1 MSPYN
6 KMAVKWKQIELSK
19 GFTPPPDD
27 PNHPHYAVIDALKPS
42 DSWGSPDE
50 ILLSKI
56 TAGCF
61 GSSELQQYLRARDIK
76 HVILCGLTTSGAILG
91 SARAG
96 ADLDMHMIVPREC
109 VMDDDK
115 EVNDFLLERV
125 LARQVDV
132 VGVEEVKA
140 LFGAEEGK

>member
-19 GFTPPPDD
+19 GFTSPSSD
-27 PNHPHYAVIDALKPS
+27 PNHPHYAVVDALRPE
-42 DSWGSPDE
+42 SWGSADE
-50 ILLSKI
+50 ILLPKI

-61 GSSELQQYLRARDIK
+61 GSSELTQYLRARDIR

-96 ADLDMHMIVPREC
+96 ADLDLHMIVPKEC

-125 LARQVDV
+125 LPRQVDV
-132 VGVEEVKA
+132 VDVEDVKA
-140 LFGAEEGK
+140 LFQRGD